1 MHVATRAFY
10 LHSPFPWLLAFTQW
24 LLAFTQWLLAF
35 TQSPHAQQFAHAIHH
50 AQPAPNPWLHWLL
63 AFTHTCPKAPTCAI
77 RTRNSPCAACSKAST
92 RDSHVQFTICT
103 TTCCMRIASAA
114 SPALHTP
121 GCTQRTLDSHTRGCA
136 SSQPA
141 HGAQHPRHQP
151 THGLI
156 RAVRCTSALKWRTLA
171 QPAGARAVHPHLVLI
186 ALALAQLARALVSLA
201 PITDGTVRA
210 GGRQRKSSFLT

>member
-1 MHVATRAFY
+1 MHVARNSY
-10 LHSPFPWLLAFTQW
+10 SCILLAFTISV
-24 LLAFTQWLLAF
+24 ATC
-35 TQSPHAQQFAHAIHH
+35 IHTM
-50 AQPAPNPWLHWLL
+50 A
-63 AFTHTCPKAPTCAI
+63 TCIHTVATCIHPKPPCAAI

-186 ALALAQLARALVSLA
+186 ALALAQLARTLLPVA
-201 PITDGTVRA
+201 PLTVGTVCA
-210 GGRQRKSSFLT
+210 GGRRLSLA